1 MPSSPKMSK
10 TYFDWDEKPEL
21 NITPLV
27 DVMLVLL
34 AILMVISPNIVY
46 EELIRLPQG
55 SAQKEITEK
64 KEMEISISQDRKIK
78 LGEKQFAFENFNDNF
93 ILLAPSYPKDST
105 VRISADGRLNYSDVM
120 YILSAVKKAGFQNVS
135 LVTAQ

>member
-1 MPSSPKMSK
+1 M
-10 TYFDWDEKPEL
+10 FDWDEKPEL

-55 SAQKEITEK
+55 SAQQEITEK
-64 KEMEISISQDRKIK
+64 KEIEISISDQRKIK
-78 LGEKQFAFENFNDNF
+78 IGSNQYIFETFADDF
-93 ILLAPSYPKDST
+93 IRLAPTYPNDST

-120 YILSAVKKAGFQNVS
+120 YILSVVKKAGFHNVS

>member
-1 MPSSPKMSK
+1 M
-10 TYFDWDEKPEL
+10 FDWDEKPEL

-55 SAQKEITEK
+55 SAQKELSKIPPVTITITKEGEVRVNKEK
-64 KEMEISISQDRKIK
+64 FKI
-78 LGEKQFAFENFNDNF
+78 ETFADNF
-93 ILLAPSYPKDST
+93 YRFAQTLDHEAT
-105 VRISADGRLNYSDVM
+105 VLISADESLDYGQVM
-120 YILSAVKKAGFQNVS
+120 SVLGAVKQSGFREVS
-135 LVTAQ
+135 LATNG

>member
-1 MPSSPKMSK
+1 M
-10 TYFDWDEKPEL
+10 FDWDEKPEL

-46 EELIRLPQG
+46 EELIRLPKG
-55 SAQKEITEK
+55 SAQKEITK
-64 KEMEISISQDRKIK
+64 KESIEISISSDRNVKV
-78 LGEKQFAFENFNDNF
+78 GNDQFEFETFADNF
-93 ILLAPSYPKDST
+93 IRLAPAYPADST

-120 YILSAVKKAGFQNVS
+120 NVLAVVKKSGFQNVS

>member
-1 MPSSPKMSK
+1 M
-10 TYFDWDEKPEL
+10 FDWDEKPEL

-46 EELIRLPQG
+46 EELIRLPKG

-64 KEMEISISQDRKIK
+64 KEVEISISDDRTIKI
-78 LGEKQFAFENFNDNF
+78 GPDQFQIETFPDDF
-93 ILLAPSYPKDST
+93 IRLAPSYPSDST

-120 YILSAVKKAGFQNVS
+120 YVLAVVKKAGFQNVS

>member
-1 MPSSPKMSK
+1 M
-10 TYFDWDEKPEL
+10 FDWDEKPEL

-55 SAQKEITEK
+55 SAQKEITK
-64 KEMEISISQDRKIK
+64 KEKIEINIASDKKIK
-78 LGEKQFAFENFNDNF
+78 LNDQQFKFETFADDF
-93 ILLAPSYPKDST
+93 IRLAPTYPKDST

-120 YILSAVKKAGFQNVS
+120 NVLSVVKKAGFQNVS
-135 LVTAQ
+135 LVTAQN

>member
-1 MPSSPKMSK
+1 M
-10 TYFDWDEKPEL
+10 FDWDEKPEL

-46 EELIRLPQG
+46 EELIRLPKG
-55 SAQKEITEK
+55 SAQKELTKKEQIQITISSEK
-64 KEMEISISQDRKIK
+64 KIK
-78 LGEKQFAFENFNDNF
+78 VGNNLFAYETFADSF
-93 ILLAPSYPKDST
+93 IQSASAYPADST
-105 VRISADGRLNYSDVM
+105 VQISADGRLNYSDVM
-120 YILSAVKKAGFQNVS
+120 SVLAVVKKAGFQNVS